1 MMATLLQIPVTMGP
15 HVLLAKTKFEKTT
28 GWSIFDPVEPLL
40 AFGLVYCLI
49 SWCLSWVDV
58 MEFAGYIPSVLLG
71 VALSRIHLLGAL
83 KEQLDRFDGENKKFR
98 AANKDLRA
106 SVDSINHQNIQLQAS
121 NDQLSKSISGLD
133 DVRVALDKFAKDTNT
148 DIGHLM
154 TSLEGSIE
162 EQRNIQKNCEN
173 IQARTK
179 RLTGQQEKAM
189 LMNLFFQFQNQDEEK
204 GMSVEEFE
212 TFLDM
217 LPSDSSDKL
226 KGTLRDFKSVDK
238 DNDNTIS
245 IKEFRNYVLVC
256 ANAIV
261 GDESSTPGATAST
274 LGKGLDYQAG
284 LMTMP

>member
-1 MMATLLQIPVTMGP
+1 MCFGCQCIVLYYMSMWWRPQKLTRRCWTNVLLLQ
-15 HVLLAKTKFEKTT
+15 TKE
-28 GWSIFDPVEPLL
+28 
-40 AFGLVYCLI
+40 
-49 SWCLSWVDV
+49 
-58 MEFAGYIPSVLLG
+58 
-71 VALSRIHLLGAL
+71 
-83 KEQLDRFDGENKKFR
+83 
-98 AANKDLRA
+98 
-106 SVDSINHQNIQLQAS
+106 
-121 NDQLSKSISGLD
+121 
-133 DVRVALDKFAKDTNT
+133 TNN

-162 EQRNIQKNCEN
+162 EQRNIQKNCES

-189 LMNLFFQFQNQDEEK
+189 LMNLFFQFQNEDEEK
-204 GMSVEEFE
+204 GLSVEEFE

-217 LPSDSSDKL
+217 LPCDSSEKL

-238 DNDNTIS
+238 DNDNKIS

-274 LGKGLDYQAG
+274 LGKGLDYQACKLSVRASLLTDFTSKSLG
-284 LMTMP
+284 VNNLDTQVAGHDATHRPT